1 MKDILIYKDF
11 IGSVHFSADD
21 KVFHGKIEGIN
32 DLVTFEGANV
42 FEMTEA
48 FYQAVDDY
56 IMLCKEAGKKPLKSA
71 KGTFNVR
78 IDPQLH
84 IRALEKAA
92 RECISLNQVI
102 LNAVKAEFPNYEN
115 PLWGKLRGLKIFYE
129 NNSSHPVNERMI
141 RIISTILSSTKFD
154 VQKDQLLEL
163 RKIFAQNTGD
173 SISATVVKEIDAYLK
188 NPSGRKAL
196 ASGHSI
202 NRAKVA

>member
-1 MKDILIYKDF
+1 MKDILIYKEF

-42 FEMTEA
+42 TEITKA
-48 FYQAVDDY
+48 FHEAVDDY
-56 IMLCKEAGKKPLKSA
+56 IALCMEAGKKPLKSA

-78 IDPQLH
+78 IDPHLH

-92 RECISLNQVI
+92 RESISLNQMI
-102 LNAVKAEFPNYEN
+102 QNAVIAEFPNYEN

-129 NNSSHPVNERMI
+129 NNSSHPVNERIIRMI
-141 RIISTILSSTKFD
+141 SNILTSTKFE

-163 RKIFAQNTGD
+163 RKIFAQDKGD

-188 NPSGRKAL
+188 KPSGRMVL
-196 ASGHSI
+196 ASGHS
-202 NRAKVA
+202 